1 MKGNRMNLQPVECN
15 ICGGKVIYTSNA
27 KIYHREYGSGKMY
40 FCTEC
45 GAYVGTHI
53 SRPKEAFGILGN
65 AEMRSMKM
73 KCHRLFDR
81 QWENEPTS
89 RRKHLAR
96 RKAYEELAA
105 RLNIPVNE
113 CHFGYFDMDML
124 VKSYNLLS
132 QEEQANVSV

>member
-1 MKGNRMNLQPVECN
+1 
-15 ICGGKVIYTSNA
+15 
-27 KIYHREYGSGKMY
+27 
-40 FCTEC
+40 
-45 GAYVGTHI
+45 
-53 SRPKEAFGILGN
+53 
-65 AEMRSMKM
+65 MRSMKM